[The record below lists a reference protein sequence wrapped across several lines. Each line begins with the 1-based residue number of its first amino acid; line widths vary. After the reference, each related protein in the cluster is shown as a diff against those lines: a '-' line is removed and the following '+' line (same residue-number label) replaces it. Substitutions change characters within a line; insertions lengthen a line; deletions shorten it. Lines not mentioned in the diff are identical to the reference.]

1 MKYKYKLYLVFIP
14 LIVLPVM
21 FSIIV
26 FSGIMEKEIIKLQ
39 TELMKERVDTIIVKA
54 EIENGI
60 LERLGVADVEYYS
73 EASKNKIVEESKKTT
88 VPGGYLYIVTGDEGK
103 IYANPELIESYKEN
117 SFLNVEFIKEITR
130 KRNGTITYSTDIY
143 NKKTDKKIAVYSY
156 FDKWN
161 WIVVASASYEVIT
174 KKSKEFTQIASV
186 ITLFFMLF
194 SGVIIY
200 FLSKEITKPVSKLEN
215 AANEVMKENF
225 NIMVNINS
233 KDEFGVFAGTF
244 NKLVSE
250 IRAYREKSSEMIS
263 ELNRKNSELEFI
275 NEKVES
281 ANKAKSQF
289 LANMSHE
296 IRTPMNGIVGMGELL
311 MLTELNEEQKN
322 YVDALQTSADNLLGI
337 INDILDI
344 SKIEAGKVEM
354 EINELEVEKIA
365 EDVLELVSFN
375 AHKKNNELVLRV
387 DKNISQYLEGDEGKC
402 RQVLLNLVNNAV
414 KFSENGTILVEIK
427 NRGEIENIEEIE
439 FSVTDTGVGIAPDIQ
454 EKLFHPFVQGD
465 ISYTKRY
472 QGTGLGLAIS
482 KNLVEIMGGTISFES
497 EIGKG
502 SRFFFNLPM
511 RKSKKHS
518 HNIRNI
524 EMDLSKTSILFI
536 DDNELNRKIT
546 EEMLKDAGATVY
558 LAESGYKGLSLLEKG
573 IEIDMV
579 LLDVHMPELNGFET
593 ATLIKEK
600 FGSKYQILIFSSV
613 DIRDNIEK
621 IKEIGVSD
629 YLIKPVK
636 RVELFKKI
644 KQSLN
649 LKYEQK
655 IEEDLKE
662 IVKITQKQSERILV
676 TEDNE
681 LNRNLIVKMLKEL
694 GYSDIVVSENGR
706 EAVENYKIYNPGII
720 IMDIQMPEMNGF
732 EAYEKIVENAM
743 LRNIKKPYVIAVT
756 AYAMEQDREKCE
768 QAGMDDFM
776 AKPFKF
782 EELKNKIEIAKE
794 KIK

>member
-1 MKYKYKLYLVFIP
+1 M
-14 LIVLPVM
+14 
-21 FSIIV
+21 
-26 FSGIMEKEIIKLQ
+26 
-39 TELMKERVDTIIVKA
+39 
-54 EIENGI
+54 
-60 LERLGVADVEYYS
+60 
-73 EASKNKIVEESKKTT
+73 
-88 VPGGYLYIVTGDEGK
+88 
-103 IYANPELIESYKEN
+103 
-117 SFLNVEFIKEITR
+117 
-130 KRNGTITYSTDIY
+130 
-143 NKKTDKKIAVYSY
+143 YSY
-156 FDKWN
+156 FDKWD
-161 WIVVASASYEVIT
+161 WIVVASASYEAMT
-174 KKSKEFTQIASV
+174 KKSKEFTEIVSV
-186 ITLFFMLF
+186 ITLLFILF
-194 SGVIIY
+194 SIVIIY
-200 FLSKEITKPVSKLEN
+200 FISKEIIKPVSKLEN
-215 AANEVMKENF
+215 AAKEVMKENF
-225 NIMVNINS
+225 NIMVNIKS
-233 KDEFGVFAGTF
+233 KDEFAVFAGTF

-250 IRAYREKSSEMIS
+250 IRAYREKSSEMIA
-263 ELNRKNSELEFI
+263 ELNKKNSELEFI

-296 IRTPMNGIVGMGELL
+296 IRTPMNAIIGMGELL
-311 MLTELNEEQKN
+311 MLTQLDEEQKN

-354 EINELEVEKIA
+354 EVSELEVEKIA

-375 AHKKNNELVLRV
+375 AHKKNNELILRV
-387 DKNISQYLEGDEGKC
+387 DNNISQYLEGDEGKC

-427 NRGEIENIEEIE
+427 NMGEIENMEEIE
-439 FSVTDTGVGIAPDIQ
+439 FSVTDTGVGIASDIQ
-454 EKLFHPFVQGD
+454 EKLFKPFVQGD

-482 KNLVEIMGGTISFES
+482 KNLVEIMGGTISLES

-502 SRFFFNLPM
+502 SRFFFNIPM
-511 RKSKKHS
+511 RKSKRHS

-524 EMDLSKTSILFI
+524 DLDLSKTSILFI

-600 FGSKYQILIFSSV
+600 FGAKYQILIFSSI

-649 LKYEQK
+649 LKYEK
-655 IEEDLKE
+655 NIEEDLKE
-662 IVKITQKQSERILV
+662 IVKITKKQSERILV

-694 GYSDIVVSENGR
+694 GYSDIIVAENGA
-706 EAVENYKIYNPGII
+706 EAVENYKTYNPGII

-732 EAYEKIVENAM
+732 EAYEKIVENAL

-768 QAGMDDFM
+768 QAGMDDFI

-782 EELKNKIEIAKE
+782 EELKNKIETAKE
-794 KIK
+794 RVKES